1 MRKPVLTCC
10 ALLFGSL
17 LPVLAGASELYRYT
31 DEKGT
36 TVLSRQGVPP
46 EHIARGYE
54 VLNSQ
59 GRVVRVVPPAPSA
72 EEMQEILAEKAR
84 AKSDGQLLRLY
95 SNLDDVE
102 RARERKMAELDS
114 LIGVARGNLQSAR
127 VHQGNLQGQA
137 AEHERAGRQVP
148 EHLLAQIENQK
159 AEQERLKADIERYRQ
174 ARTEADAAFDADRDR
189 LKVLLDRRQ

>member
-31 DEKGT
+31 DDKGT

-46 EHIARGYE
+46 EYIGRGYE

-95 SNLDDVE
+95 SNPDDVE
-102 RARERKMAELDS
+102 RARERKMAELDG

-127 VHQGNLQGQA
+127 VHQGNLQSQA

-174 ARTEADAAFDADRDR
+174 ARKEADAAFDADRDR